1 MSRAFIIFLLFF
13 RQLIAGWLH
22 DLHEDRNC
30 DRYCDRYG
38 NPRDNVS
45 LVIAR
50 SSELASN
57 RRITVTQSSLRDH
70 ARLNFLPR
78 DAHRTQDAR
87 KRMHSI
93 DPNDLPYRD

>member
-1 MSRAFIIFLLFF
+1 MSRAFVIFPTINCMT
-13 RQLIAGWLH
+13 IARFARGSH
-22 DLHEDRNC
+22 
-30 DRYCDRYG
+30 CDRYG

-78 DAHRTQDAR
+78 DARRAQDAR
-87 KRMHSI
+87 KRTHSI

>member
-1 MSRAFIIFLLFF
+1 MSRAFVIFPTINCMM
-13 RQLIAGWLH
+13 IARFAR
-22 DLHEDRNC
+22 DRN
-30 DRYCDRYG
+30 CDRYG

-87 KRMHSI
+87 KRTHSI